1 MYIITVAGQEE
12 KGAYTVYDDVG
23 ERIIYIFQ
31 EEDDATRY
39 SLLLESTGAPE
50 MNVMEVE
57 DELILRTCDI
67 HNYKYSIITPNDMVI
82 PPKDTHDF
90 I

>member
-1 MYIITVAGQEE
+1 MYIITVAGHED
-12 KGAYTVYDDVG
+12 KGAYTV
-23 ERIIYIFQ
+23 F
-31 EEDDATRY
+31 
-39 SLLLESTGAPE
+39 ESTGAPE

>member
-1 MYIITVAGQEE
+1 MYILTVKDREDD
-12 KGAYTVYDDVG
+12 GAYSVTNEQGVKVL
-23 ERIIYIFQ
+23 YIFE
-31 EEDDATRY
+31 EEDDATRF
-39 SLLLESTGAPE
+39 SIMLEDNDYPE

>member
-23 ERIIYIFQ
+23 DCIIYIFQ

>member
-1 MYIITVAGQEE
+1 
-12 KGAYTVYDDVG
+12 
-23 ERIIYIFQ
+23 
-31 EEDDATRY
+31 
-39 SLLLESTGAPE
+39 